1 MRLRDEIRIYR
12 RVYSTGCNFT
22 GIYMSKTMYGSSSP
36 RFRVFTAARMII
48 LVLAV
53 LFFNFPASAA
63 TAPEKS
69 TPVEPVIAAEVN
81 PIARVTIYKTVAVL
95 PALIDGNSIDEQLST
110 TLYQALLELQKYS
123 LLPLEISRAW
133 FEQNVAPGTPFSPQQ
148 IGHQAG
154 IDLQASAVLV
164 AEVQYRRQIG
174 EILAGINSRS
184 MATWIFTLIDTAN
197 RKTVWRLT
205 VLQQNGNQQQP
216 ASGDQ
221 AETTLQQAFK
231 VLRTEM
237 VKKGDIFSTQ
247 LPHPEVLST
256 QGDIRSVRIVLQP
269 DPPHIFS
276 AYQLLRAESADAA
289 FTPAGPPVANKAPL
303 ILVDTGLEDATAY
316 FYTVIGLTGT
326 GFANVPAPP
335 FKVNTTGPPPPVK
348 GLHAAGG
355 SLRHIQLYWEPS
367 QDPTVNGYVILRSQ
381 SPGGPFEQI
390 AVINGREK
398 QTYIDKGQPNGYS
411 RYGELE
417 DNSSYFYTIR
427 TRNVVGVESSD
438 SRVILATTMGPPQP
452 PTSLQAIDRQPRKI
466 PLAWTA
472 APNPEVVGYA
482 IFRASQA
489 NGPFLQIDYVSG
501 RERQQYVDDGSWDLP
516 LASDTTYWYRLRSV
530 NVVDVQSPD
539 SSTVS
544 ATTKAAPAPVTGVQ
558 ATSGLFRRIELN
570 WQPNPEPDIR
580 AYEIYRGGV
589 ESNINTRVSS
599 VGPEVTTYTDTSLG
613 DSRTYWYQIRAID
626 QDGLPGQRSKTIQA
640 TTTPPPERPTRL
652 RATINNSEI
661 RISWRANPEQ
671 DITHYEVSTGGF
683 LSGLLG
689 TPKEPR
695 FVYRHKEAPGTELRF
710 QVRAVDS
717 DGLKSEYSEPITVL
731 IPK

>member
-1 MRLRDEIRIYR
+1 
-12 RVYSTGCNFT
+12 
-22 GIYMSKTMYGSSSP
+22 MSKTMYGSSSP

-53 LFFNFPASAA
+53 LFFNFPVLAA
-63 TAPEKS
+63 TTPEKS
-69 TPVEPVIAAEVN
+69 TPVEPVITAEVN
-81 PIARVTIYKTVAVL
+81 PVARLTIYKTVAVL
-95 PALIDGNSIDEQLST
+95 PALVDGNSIDEQLST

-482 IFRASQA
+482 IYRASQA
-489 NGPFLQIDYVSG
+489 DGPFLQIDYVSG

-580 AYEIYRGGV
+580 AYEIYRGSV
-589 ESNINTRVSS
+589 ESNINTRVSAIE
-599 VGPEVTTYTDTSLG
+599 PELTTYTDTSLG

-626 QDGLPGQRSKTIQA
+626 QDDLPGQRSEIVQA
-640 TTTPPPERPTRL
+640 TTKQPPTRPTRL
-652 RATINNSEI
+652 RTTINGTEI
-661 RISWRANPEQ
+661 LISWRTNPEQ
-671 DITHYEVSTGGF
+671 DIAHYEISSGGF
-683 LSGLLG
+683 LTGLLG
-689 TPKEPR
+689 TPEEPR
-695 FVYRHKEAPGTELRF
+695 FLYRHKEDPGTELRF

>member
-1 MRLRDEIRIYR
+1 
-12 RVYSTGCNFT
+12 
-22 GIYMSKTMYGSSSP
+22 MYGSSSP
-36 RFRVFTAARMII
+36 WFRGFTATRMSI

-53 LFFNFPASAA
+53 LFLNFPALAA
-63 TAPEKS
+63 TTPEKS
-69 TPVEPVIAAEVN
+69 TPVEPVITAEVN
-81 PIARVTIYKTVAVL
+81 PIARLTIYKTVAVL
-95 PALIDGNSIDEQLST
+95 PALVDGNSIDEQLST
-110 TLYQALLELQKYS
+110 TLYQTLLELQKYN
-123 LLPLEISRAW
+123 LLPLEISRSW
-133 FEQNVAPGTPFSPQQ
+133 FEENVAPGTPFSPQQ

-164 AEVQYRRQIG
+164 AEVRHNRQIG
-174 EILAGINSRS
+174 EILAGIDSRLT
-184 MATWIFTLIDTAN
+184 ATSTFTLIDTAN
-197 RKTVWRLT
+197 RTIIWRLM
-205 VLQQNGNQQQP
+205 VSQQNETPEKQ
-216 ASGDQ
+216 D
-221 AETTLQQAFK
+221 ETTLKQAFR

-247 LPHPEVLST
+247 LPDPEVLST

-269 DPPHIFS
+269 APPHIFS
-276 AYQLLRAESADAA
+276 SYQLLRAESADAA
-289 FTPAGPPVANKAPL
+289 FTPVGPPVANKAPL
-303 ILVDTGLEDATAY
+303 ILVDTGLEDATTY
-316 FYTVIGLTGT
+316 FYTVIGLTDA
-326 GFANVPAPP
+326 GFANVPTPP

-411 RYGELE
+411 RYGKLE

-427 TRNVVGVESSD
+427 TRNVVGIESSD

-452 PTSLQAIDRQPRKI
+452 PTNLQAIGRQPRKV

-482 IFRASQA
+482 IYRAAQPA
-489 NGPFLQIDYVSG
+489 GPFVQIDYVNG

-530 NVVDVQSPD
+530 NVVEVQSPD

-544 ATTKAAPAPVTGVQ
+544 ATTKAAPTPVTGVQ
-558 ATSGLFRRIELN
+558 ATSGLFRRIELS
-570 WQPNPEPDIR
+570 WQPNPEPDIQ
-580 AYEIYRGGV
+580 AYEIYRGSV

-599 VGPEVTTYTDTSLG
+599 VKPDLSTYTDTSLA

-626 QDGLPGQRSKTIQA
+626 QDDLPGQRSKIIQA
-640 TTTPPPERPTRL
+640 TTKPPPVRPTGV
-652 RATINNSEI
+652 RATITSTEI
-661 RISWRANPEQ
+661 QISWRANPEQ
-671 DITHYEVSTGGF
+671 DITHYEISTGGF
-683 LSGLLG
+683 LTGLLG
-689 TPKEPR
+689 TPEEPR
-695 FVYRHKEAPGTELRF
+695 FLYRHKEDPGTELRF

-731 IPK
+731 IPE

>member
-1 MRLRDEIRIYR
+1 M
-12 RVYSTGCNFT
+12 C
-22 GIYMSKTMYGSSSP
+22 GSFFP
-36 RFRVFTAARMII
+36 RFKVFTAARITI
-48 LVLAV
+48 LVLAA
-53 LFFNFPASAA
+53 LCLSFPVQAEMGVNK
-63 TAPEKS
+63 TP
-69 TPVEPVIAAEVN
+69 PVEPVISAEVN
-81 PIARVTIYKTVAVL
+81 PAARLTIYKTVAVL
-95 PALIDGNSIDEQLST
+95 PSLVDGNSIDEQLSIN
-110 TLYQALLELQKYS
+110 LYQTLLELRKYN
-123 LLPLEISRAW
+123 LLPLETARAW
-133 FEQNVAPGTPFSPQQ
+133 FEENVAPGTPFSPQQ

-174 EILAGINSRS
+174 EILAGINNRS

-205 VLQQNGNQQQP
+205 VLQQNGDRQQP
-216 ASGDQ
+216 ASGDPMVKV
-221 AETTLQQAFK
+221 LQQAFK
-231 VLRTEM
+231 VLQTDM

-276 AYQLLRAESADAA
+276 GYQLLRARSADGT

-303 ILVDTGLEDATAY
+303 ILVDSGLEDAATY
-316 FYTVIGLTGT
+316 FYTVIGLTDA
-326 GFANVPAPP
+326 GFANVPSPP
-335 FKVNTTGPPPPVK
+335 FKVNTTGPPTPVND
-348 GLHAAGG
+348 LHAAGG

-367 QDPTVNGYVILRSQ
+367 QDPTVNGYVLFRSQ

-398 QTYIDKGQPNGYS
+398 QTYIDKGQPKGYS

-438 SRVILATTMGPPQP
+438 SRVIAATTMGPPQP
-452 PTSLQAIDRQPRKI
+452 PASLQAIDRQPRKI

-482 IFRASQA
+482 IFRASQPD
-489 NGPFLQIDYVSG
+489 GPFLQIDYVSG

-544 ATTKAAPAPVTGVQ
+544 ATTKAAPTPVTGLQ

-599 VGPEVTTYTDTSLG
+599 VGPEQTTYTDTSLG

-626 QDGLPGQRSKTIQA
+626 KDGLPGQRSKIIQA
-640 TTTPPPERPTRL
+640 TTKHPPERPTGL
-652 RATINNSEI
+652 RATVNNSEI

-671 DITHYEVSTGGF
+671 DIAHYEVSSGGF
-683 LSGLLG
+683 LTGLLG
-689 TPKEPR
+689 TPAEPR
-695 FVYRHKEAPGTELRF
+695 FVYRHREDPGTELRF
-710 QVRAVDS
+710 QIRAVDS
-717 DGLKSEYSEPITVL
+717 DGLKSEYSDPISVL
-731 IPK
+731 VPE